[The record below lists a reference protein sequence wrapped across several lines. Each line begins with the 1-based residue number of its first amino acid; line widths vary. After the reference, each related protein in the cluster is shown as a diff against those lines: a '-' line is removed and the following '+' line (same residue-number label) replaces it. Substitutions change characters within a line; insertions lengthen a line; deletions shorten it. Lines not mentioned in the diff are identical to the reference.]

1 MYSTHKKTKKGE
13 AKIENQNVT
22 TKRKYRLD
30 IIIIAAIL
38 LVSLSLLLIVTL
50 SKEEGSVVVVEI
62 DGTTVATYPL
72 DKNAEYSLNGGSNVL
87 VIEDG
92 VAYMSY
98 SNCPDHTCEKTGKI
112 RYVGQTIICLPNKI
126 AVTIKGDNAEG
137 GVDFVS

>member
-1 MYSTHKKTKKGE
+1 MENAGTPAKK
-13 AKIENQNVT
+13 
-22 TKRKYRLD
+22 KYRLD
-30 IIIIAAIL
+30 IIIVAAIL

-50 SKEEGSVVVVEI
+50 SKEEGSTVVVEI

-87 VIEDG
+87 VVADG

-126 AVTIKGDNAEG
+126 AVTVKGGNADG

>member
-1 MYSTHKKTKKGE
+1 MENAGTPTKK
-13 AKIENQNVT
+13 
-22 TKRKYRLD
+22 KYRLD

>member
-1 MYSTHKKTKKGE
+1 MENAGTPAKK
-13 AKIENQNVT
+13 
-22 TKRKYRLD
+22 KYRLD
-30 IIIIAAIL
+30 IIVIAAIL

-87 VIEDG
+87 VIKDG
-92 VAYMSY
+92 VAYMNY

>member
-1 MYSTHKKTKKGE
+1 MENAGTPTKK
-13 AKIENQNVT
+13 
-22 TKRKYRLD
+22 KYRLD

-72 DKNAEYSLNGGSNVL
+72 DENAEYSLNGGSNVL

>member
-1 MYSTHKKTKKGE
+1 MENAGTPTKK
-13 AKIENQNVT
+13 
-22 TKRKYRLD
+22 KYRLD

-72 DKNAEYSLNGGSNVL
+72 DENAEYSLNGGSNVL
-87 VIEDG
+87 VIKDG
-92 VAYMSY
+92 VAYMNY

>member
-1 MYSTHKKTKKGE
+1 M
-13 AKIENQNVT
+13 ENQNVT

-72 DKNAEYSLNGGSNVL
+72 DENAEYSLNGGSNVL

>member
-1 MYSTHKKTKKGE
+1 MENAGTPTKK
-13 AKIENQNVT
+13 
-22 TKRKYRLD
+22 KYRLD

-87 VIEDG
+87 VIKDG
-92 VAYMSY
+92 VAYMNY

>member
-1 MYSTHKKTKKGE
+1 MENAGTPAKK
-13 AKIENQNVT
+13 
-22 TKRKYRLD
+22 KYRLD

-92 VAYMSY
+92 VAYMNY

>member
-1 MYSTHKKTKKGE
+1 MENAGTPAKK
-13 AKIENQNVT
+13 
-22 TKRKYRLD
+22 KYRLD
-30 IIIIAAIL
+30 IIIVAAIL

-50 SKEEGSVVVVEI
+50 SKEEGSTVVVEI

-87 VIEDG
+87 VIADG
-92 VAYMSY
+92 VAYMNY

-126 AVTIKGDNAEG
+126 AVTVKGGNADG

>member
-1 MYSTHKKTKKGE
+1 
-13 AKIENQNVT
+13 NVT

>member
-1 MYSTHKKTKKGE
+1 MENAGTPTKK
-13 AKIENQNVT
+13 
-22 TKRKYRLD
+22 KYRLD

-92 VAYMSY
+92 VAYMNY

>member
-1 MYSTHKKTKKGE
+1 MENAGTPAKK
-13 AKIENQNVT
+13 
-22 TKRKYRLD
+22 KYRLD
-30 IIIIAAIL
+30 IIVIAAIL

-72 DKNAEYSLNGGSNVL
+72 DENAEYSLNGGSNVL

>member
-1 MYSTHKKTKKGE
+1 MENAGTPAKK
-13 AKIENQNVT
+13 
-22 TKRKYRLD
+22 KYRLD
-30 IIIIAAIL
+30 IIIIAVIL

-87 VIEDG
+87 VIKDG
-92 VAYMSY
+92 VAYMNY

>member
-1 MYSTHKKTKKGE
+1 MENTGTPAKK
-13 AKIENQNVT
+13 
-22 TKRKYRLD
+22 KYRLD

-62 DGTTVATYPL
+62 DGATVATYPL
-72 DKNAEYSLNGGSNVL
+72 DKNAQYSLNGGSNVL

-92 VAYMSY
+92 VAYMNY

-126 AVTIKGDNAEG
+126 AVTIKGGNADG

>member
-13 AKIENQNVT
+13 AKVENQNVT

-72 DKNAEYSLNGGSNVL
+72 DKNAEYSLNDGSNVL

-92 VAYMSY
+92 VAYMNY

>member
-1 MYSTHKKTKKGE
+1 MENAGTPTKK
-13 AKIENQNVT
+13 
-22 TKRKYRLD
+22 KYRLD

-126 AVTIKGDNAEG
+126 AVTIKGGNADG

>member
-1 MYSTHKKTKKGE
+1 MENASTPAKK
-13 AKIENQNVT
+13 
-22 TKRKYRLD
+22 KYRLD

-62 DGTTVATYPL
+62 DGTTVATYPI

-92 VAYMSY
+92 VAYMNY

>member
-1 MYSTHKKTKKGE
+1 MENAGTPAKK
-13 AKIENQNVT
+13 
-22 TKRKYRLD
+22 KYRLD

-38 LVSLSLLLIVTL
+38 LVSLSLLLIVTF

>member
-1 MYSTHKKTKKGE
+1 MENAGTPAKK
-13 AKIENQNVT
+13 
-22 TKRKYRLD
+22 KYRLD

>member
-1 MYSTHKKTKKGE
+1 MENTGTPAKK
-13 AKIENQNVT
+13 
-22 TKRKYRLD
+22 KYRLD

-72 DKNAEYSLNGGSNVL
+72 DKNALYSLNGGSNVL

-126 AVTIKGDNAEG
+126 AVTIKGGNADG

>member
-1 MYSTHKKTKKGE
+1 MENAGTPAKK
-13 AKIENQNVT
+13 
-22 TKRKYRLD
+22 KYRLD

-38 LVSLSLLLIVTL
+38 VVSLSLLLIVTL

-92 VAYMSY
+92 VAYMNY

>member
-1 MYSTHKKTKKGE
+1 MENAGTPAKK
-13 AKIENQNVT
+13 
-22 TKRKYRLD
+22 KYRLD

-87 VIEDG
+87 VIKDG
-92 VAYMSY
+92 VAYMNY

>member
-1 MYSTHKKTKKGE
+1 M
-13 AKIENQNVT
+13 ENQNVT

-72 DKNAEYSLNGGSNVL
+72 DKNAEYSLNDGSNVL

-92 VAYMSY
+92 VAYMNY

>member
-1 MYSTHKKTKKGE
+1 M
-13 AKIENQNVT
+13 ENQNVT

>member
-1 MYSTHKKTKKGE
+1 MENAGTPAKK
-13 AKIENQNVT
+13 
-22 TKRKYRLD
+22 KYRLD

-72 DKNAEYSLNGGSNVL
+72 DENAEYSLNGGSNVL

>member
-1 MYSTHKKTKKGE
+1 M
-13 AKIENQNVT
+13 ENQNVT

-38 LVSLSLLLIVTL
+38 VVSLSLLLIVTL